1 MTLINVKKQPLLIT
15 WQLFQNWDSKI
26 EIQDGGL
33 LQINRNTLINNKPY
47 EDKREKVN
55 GVDVE
60 EKPPSS

>member
-1 MTLINVKKQPLLIT
+1 M
-15 WQLFQNWDSKI
+15 SKNSHFLSHGYYFRI
-26 EIQDGGL
+26 GILKFEIQDGGL